1 MKKELGEESGIHL
14 AAPSTVTQ
22 KPNQKSPYHQPR
34 VEPAGSIF
42 QQTQALGGGS
52 KDGLGGSALL

>member
-34 VEPAGSIF
+34 VEPAGSVF
-42 QQTQALGGGS
+42 QQTRALGSGP
-52 KDGLGGSALL
+52 KDIISGSALL